1 MKIGSK
7 SYKCFSKAQAI
18 LTFGRILRYLYDNY
32 ELPYNT
38 FLAKS
43 GKVRTKA
50 SRLMSICVETYQ
62 SINSIDPSFINE
74 IFRLGVTIRAVRTQY
89 RLNLETPKVNQ
100 VSFS

>member
-1 MKIGSK
+1 
-7 SYKCFSKAQAI
+7 
-18 LTFGRILRYLYDNY
+18 
-32 ELPYNT
+32 
-38 FLAKS
+38 
-43 GKVRTKA
+43 
-50 SRLMSICVETYQ
+50 MSICVETYQ